1 MKILFKCYY
10 GSKLYGTFCEGT
22 SDLDIMGIYL
32 PDFED
37 VVLGRVKKTI
47 SLNTKQDVNA
57 KNTKDDVDEEYYSL
71 QYFLELACK
80 GETFTQDMLHCN
92 KENTLVSSFVW
103 EYIKANRNL
112 FYSKRMSAFI
122 QYTLN
127 QTAKYCIK
135 GSRLDAIRDARD
147 LVKQVCVTKPD
158 AKLKDIPAVL
168 HQLITSHQEYCR
180 FDIREADKT
189 SEFEICGKKMQ
200 LTAKASYFLEMLER
214 FYNSY
219 GGRAILAM
227 ENKGLDFK
235 AISHCLRA
243 IYQLEEIVLTGDLK
257 YPLKEAD
264 FLRDVK
270 LGKKHFINDGI
281 RDLIENKTLE
291 LKQLVEKS
299 NLRESVDTEFW
310 DKFVVGIYTGEVS
323 TRG

>member
-1 MKILFKCYY
+1 MKILFKCKF
-10 GSKLYGTFCEGT
+10 GSHLYGTET
-22 SDLDIMGIYL
+22 EKSDLDVKGIYL
-32 PDFED
+32 PDFKD
-37 VVLGRVKKTI
+37 VVLGRAAKTV
-47 SLNTKQDVNA
+47 SFNTKQNANA
-57 KNTKDDVDEEYYSL
+57 KNTKDDIDEEYYSL

-92 KENTLVSSFVW
+92 KKNTLISSLEW
-103 EYIKANRNL
+103 EHIKAKRNL
-112 FYSKRMSAFI
+112 FYSKKMSAFI

-135 GSRLDAIRDARD
+135 GSRLDAIKDARD
-147 LVKQVCVTKPD
+147 LMKQICVTKPD
-158 AKLKDIPAVL
+158 VRLKDIPAVL
-168 HQLITSHQEYCR
+168 HQLIISHHEYCR
-180 FDIREADKT
+180 FDIRETDKT

-214 FYNSY
+214 FYDSY

-264 FLRDVK
+264 FLKDVK

-299 NLRESVDTEFW
+299 DLRESVDTEFW
-310 DKFVVGIYTGEVS
+310 NNFVVSVYASEFIA
-323 TRG
+323 RC